1 MQKQIKQVWL
11 PYWKWEDYKAGM
23 WLKEDKERLSEA
35 IEFTGDHKI
44 YGEAMREVVSLWPNT
59 MINSLTNPSI
69 NQRAFVGHCA
79 VCYRLGISE
88 RTTRK
93 AWKYLTQNQRDLA
106 DNEAQQTINEWR
118 IKYLNTLKRGRKDV
132 IENYQMKLQMS

>member
-35 IEFTGDHKI
+35 IEFTADHKI
-44 YGEAMREVVSLWPNT
+44 YGEAMREVVSLWSNT

-118 IKYLNTLKRGRKDV
+118 IKYLNTLKHGRKGV